1 MDWTHQ
7 VDRSLQKIQ
16 KVIFG
21 LSKIMALIA
30 AFSLLS
36 MMLLTVIDVSG
47 RYFFKLPVNG
57 AWEIIGL
64 LLVCVGSWGL
74 AHCQVEKEHIR
85 VSFLLERLPQKM
97 QIPFRVL
104 AYLTG
109 ITSFSV
115 LSANALK
122 VAIRYI
128 TTQGNM
134 TDTLHIPYFPFML
147 IMAFGAAMLVLVL
160 ILDLVRSLMEVS
172 NR

>member
-1 MDWTHQ
+1 MDWSNQ
-7 VDRSLQKIQ
+7 VNSSLQKTQ
-16 KVIFG
+16 KIIFG
-21 LSKIMALIA
+21 LSKVMAFIA

-36 MMLLTVIDVSG
+36 MMMLTVIDVSG
-47 RYFFKLPVNG
+47 RYFFKLPLNG

-64 LLVCVGSWGL
+64 MLVCVGSWGL

-85 VSFLLERLPQKM
+85 VTFLLERLPHKM

-109 ITSFSV
+109 IASFIV
-115 LSANALK
+115 LSINALK

-147 IMAFGAAMLVLVL
+147 IMAFGAAVLVLVL
-160 ILDLVRSLMEVS
+160 VLDLVRSLMEVS